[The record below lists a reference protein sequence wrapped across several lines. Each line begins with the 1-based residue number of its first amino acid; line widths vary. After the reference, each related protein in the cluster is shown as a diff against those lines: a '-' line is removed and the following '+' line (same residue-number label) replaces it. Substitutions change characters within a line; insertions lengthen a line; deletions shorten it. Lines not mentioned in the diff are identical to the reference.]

1 MGMNRSQW
9 SAFLQVRA
17 GAGEGTLERPGLGT
31 EAQELLAGGRGGVC
45 VARPKGGARP
55 VAGMELGTTEE
66 SGIVGG

>member
-1 MGMNRSQW
+1 M
-9 SAFLQVRA
+9 
-17 GAGEGTLERPGLGT
+17 ERPGLGT